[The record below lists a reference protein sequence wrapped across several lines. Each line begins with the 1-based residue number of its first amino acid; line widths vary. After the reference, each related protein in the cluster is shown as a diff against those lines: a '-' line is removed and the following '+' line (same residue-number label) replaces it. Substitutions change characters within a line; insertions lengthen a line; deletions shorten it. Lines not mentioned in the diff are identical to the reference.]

1 MNTAINTLTYA
12 RLIWAGTA
20 FALLQACATQPAPS
34 PETASGRIE
43 RELVSHSL
51 HIDAGEQ
58 RVMDTPHR
66 SIKVTESRL
75 FTLTQFD
82 STGNQLDQQD
92 QFQSLPWANQLV
104 DLAVGEVRI
113 SRQTDQDGQFR
124 LNLLDEDFVG
134 LNFDE
139 VRVITLSASAG
150 PGVQTETTLLVD
162 RDLRGKLQ
170 EAEQLIYDNLEE
182 DDVNQWVFRVQRL
195 AELGL
200 NEESSQLENMLIL
213 LTTGDPQ
220 LQGDFIQALGEATPG
235 E

>member
-1 MNTAINTLTYA
+1 MNTSNLSPGYA
-12 RLIWAGTA
+12 RLAWAGA
-20 FALLQACATQPAPS
+20 VLVLLQACAAQPGGN
-34 PETASGRIE
+34 EQTSGGIE

-51 HIDAGEQ
+51 SIDAGEPK
-58 RVMDTPHR
+58 VMDTPHR

-75 FTLTQFD
+75 YTVTQLD
-82 STGNQLDQQD
+82 SAGNPIDQQD
-92 QFQSLPWANQLV
+92 QFQSLPWANQRV
-104 DLAVGEVRI
+104 NLAIGEVRV
-113 SRQTDQDGQFR
+113 SRQTDQDGQLR

-139 VRVITLSASAG
+139 VRIIRLTAIAE

-162 RDLRGKLQ
+162 RGLRGKLQ
-170 EAEQLIYDNLEE
+170 EAEKLIYDNLEE
-182 DDVNQWVFRVQRL
+182 DDVNQWVHRVQRL
-195 AELGL
+195 AALGL

-220 LQGDFIQALGEATPG
+220 LQGDFIQALGDATAG